1 MDNEGRNDDAEG
13 VTDAARHFGAGVSSD
28 ALAAMA
34 RFPPASLKDDFSWR
48 EMDLT
53 APLAES

>member
-1 MDNEGRNDDAEG
+1 MDNDGRNEDAEG
-13 VTDAARHFGAGVSSD
+13 VTEAARRFGAGVSPD
-28 ALAAMA
+28 APASMA
-34 RFPPASLKDDFSWR
+34 RFPPASLNDDFSWR